1 MKTYC
6 IFTVDGV
13 EQCGSD
19 AYYRLDSRNA
29 LSTQIADAIERAH
42 QLRFVK
48 PHYNGFNI
56 FKCKSLLRPIKYL
69 YKSEKGM
76 THAS

>member
-1 MKTYC
+1 MKTYV

-19 AYYRLDSRNA
+19 AYYRLDSRNT
-29 LSTQIADAIERAH
+29 LSTQIADAIKRMH

-48 PHYNGFNI
+48 PQYNGFNI
-56 FKCKSLLRPIKYL
+56 FKCRSLRDHGVYI